1 MALAG
6 LSAVALAAFAKVGED
21 VFSKETA
28 PFDEP
33 IRAWVMRRRTRNRD
47 RFFLFFTRVGAPS
60 VIIPLTAAVA
70 YWLAE
75 TEGMP
80 IAGSVVLAPSLA
92 SALFL
97 GFKQAFRRARPAG
110 GALHNELT
118 FSFPSGHASASAA
131 IFGTVAYV
139 LRREELLPTG
149 PALLLALVP
158 TLLIGSSRVYLD
170 VHWPTD
176 VLGGW
181 CVGALVTALSATVYE
196 RVRTDTRQH
205 GDPVPASS
213 ISPSASGSPAPAS
226 RRGGRTGSPARRSRR
241 VS

>member
-1 MALAG
+1 
-6 LSAVALAAFAKVGED
+6 
-21 VFSKETA
+21 
-28 PFDEP
+28 
-33 IRAWVMRRRTRNRD
+33 MRRRTRNRD

-60 VIIPLTAAVA
+60 VIIPLTAAAA

-75 TEGMP
+75 TEGLP

-110 GALHNELT
+110 GALHNEMT
-118 FSFPSGHASASAA
+118 YSFPSGHAAASAA
-131 IFGTVAYV
+131 IFGTIAYV
-139 LRREELLPTG
+139 LRREALLPKG
-149 PALLLALVP
+149 PAVLLALAP
-158 TLLIGSSRVYLD
+158 PLLIGGSRVYLD

-196 RVRTDTRQH
+196 RVREDTRQH
-205 GDPVPASS
+205 GKPV
-213 ISPSASGSPAPAS
+213 SPAPA
-226 RRGGRTGSPARRSRR
+226 PPPR
-241 VS
+241 VSRKAGPGAARKSR